1 MPASDIERDVR
12 CHCKGIVGEYECET
26 QDYLENKDASIEEK
40 ILRNELSELSIS
52 ASHSDGTKS
61 CDTRILLPSRLSNPE
76 QTQGIRWSIN
86 VQSSHPGR
94 IGLPLTQS
102 LPMCLNGSV
111 VTLQSTLIIL
121 DKHGSDGNHK
131 QQCDENC
138 SSKSECHQVVEE
150 FSDHSALLFKRKLP
164 IEALQRTYPIA
175 SPLLWY

>member
-1 MPASDIERDVR
+1 MRYQNFV
-12 CHCKGIVGEYECET
+12 T
-26 QDYLENKDASIEEK
+26 QPLIQPNI
-40 ILRNELSELSIS
+40 
-52 ASHSDGTKS
+52 
-61 CDTRILLPSRLSNPE
+61 E

-138 SSKSECHQVVEE
+138 SSKSKCHQVVEE
-150 FSDHSALLFKRKLP
+150 FSTDQCHQHCYHTSTRINARYAPDRSTTTNSINNSISTALVLKSSLRLSVSSNLGTAAGLTGFWDMP
-164 IEALQRTYPIA
+164 SRTPMI
-175 SPLLWY
+175 